1 MNKKISKT
9 TICLEIVLLLLNLP
23 DIAEKCMEKDIETG
37 FECN

>member
-9 TICLEIVLLLLNLP
+9 TICLEIVLPLNLP